1 MGVLAALSLRV
12 QGRRGQLNE
21 TATTTMEQFDISKMI
36 SEVEAYVGLPAG
48 TIRPFF
54 SEADHWVFVLKI
66 SSILETV
73 LKSAIIA
80 RIDQSGPR
88 FYGGLGAL
96 LLSGEV
102 DEPWRSLI
110 YRLPLSG
117 DIGAIPLAKR
127 YRLLDPPDE
136 AFIREVLAIR
146 NRYAHSITNHSKTA
160 LQIVSE
166 NKKIKIRSTRC
177 AGGCTIPK
185 NFMEWCTNQRSLT
198 NGVRHSLVCLAGF
211 GLRRARPVAYSLN

>member
-1 MGVLAALSLRV
+1 
-12 QGRRGQLNE
+12 
-21 TATTTMEQFDISKMI
+21 MEQFDISKMI

-80 RIDQSGPR
+80 RIDQSGPQ

-96 LLSGEV
+96 LLSGGST
-102 DEPWRSLI
+102 EPWRRLI
-110 YRLPLSG
+110 YRLPLNG

-127 YRLLDPPDE
+127 YRLLDAPDE
-136 AFIREVLAIR
+136 AFIQEVLAIR
-146 NRYAHSITNHSKTA
+146 NRYAHSIANHSKTA

-166 NKKIKIRSTRC
+166 NKNQNQIDAVRRRLHYSKEFYGVVHKPAIIDE
-177 AGGCTIPK
+177 
-185 NFMEWCTNQRSLT
+185 MEFGTLMF
-198 NGVRHSLVCLAGF
+198 LAGMSGRLRPTESPPG
-211 GLRRARPVAYSLN
+211 GLLAELMREGAPSEPSPEADGSTED

>member
-73 LKSAIIA
+73 LKS
-80 RIDQSGPR
+80 QSSP
-88 FYGGLGAL
+88 AL
-96 LLSGEV
+96 TKV
-102 DEPWRSLI
+102 DP
-110 YRLPLSG
+110 
-117 DIGAIPLAKR
+117 
-127 YRLLDPPDE
+127 
-136 AFIREVLAIR
+136 
-146 NRYAHSITNHSKTA
+146 
-160 LQIVSE
+160 
-166 NKKIKIRSTRC
+166 
-177 AGGCTIPK
+177 
-185 NFMEWCTNQRSLT
+185 NFM
-198 NGVRHSLVCLAGF
+198 AGW
-211 GLRRARPVAYSLN
+211 APYY